1 VSGATS
7 VSVDLTAF
15 VTPISTSS
23 RLRDRGSA
31 ERHDDRNLLDLTLPL
46 KFGPGNEPP
55 SVALAHGER
64 REVITMKRAI
74 IFALLFMASLPA
86 VAGIAFADYG
96 SVTEGGIEAPAR
108 LDDVQAP

>member
-1 VSGATS
+1 VIADLPNAT
-7 VSVDLTAF
+7 TT
-15 VTPISTSS
+15 VTFSISLS
-23 RLRDRGSA
+23 
-31 ERHDDRNLLDLTLPL
+31 PL

-74 IFALLFMASLPA
+74 IFALLLMAGLPA